1 MVQLVEVQKCTLTY
15 WLLQYAT
22 QYTMLS
28 KTATT
33 NYFKLISIFHFPQP
47 ISLFFFC
54 QHPSC
59 LLVQTKYMVDFSNQ
73 CIFPLC

>member
-28 KTATT
+28 TTATT

-47 ISLFFFC
+47 ISLFFFL
-54 QHPSC
+54 STSF
-59 LLVQTKYMVDFSNQ
+59 L
-73 CIFPLC
+73 PLGTN